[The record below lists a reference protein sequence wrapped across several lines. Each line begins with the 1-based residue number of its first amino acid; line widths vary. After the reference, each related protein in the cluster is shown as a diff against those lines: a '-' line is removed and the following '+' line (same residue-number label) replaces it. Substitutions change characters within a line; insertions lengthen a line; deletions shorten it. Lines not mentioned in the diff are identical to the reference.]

1 MIKFIS
7 IRLLAFACVV
17 LAQPIALAA
26 DPVFGVLG
34 SAGNLAFETSKLMLE
49 NGHADR
55 AAPPA
60 DWKNLSGAAGLN
72 LKWEQDHSQPWFIEY
87 QKVGRDWVAAGL
99 ASGDKDKVRWGLKIL
114 HWGFARMEPDGEFK
128 HPDCYHS
135 ASFFVEAV
143 VHVILMLE
151 ASPWR
156 AEFAGE
162 LNAFKPRLLV
172 AARWMIRPDI
182 DALNWPDDNNY
193 PRIFGE
199 RRYAHR
205 RYLDAAAI
213 GGAGLLFQDEALID
227 KGVWLIRNG
236 IALQQPD
243 GVNPE
248 RGGPDTSYQAL
259 GLVYACR
266 YYQAVADDP
275 MRAEMTP
282 ALDKGFAWLLGRI
295 QADGDI
301 DATGNT
307 RTGVSG
313 EPSRDGKPKR
323 LDYHT
328 TAVAIAYRAQLT
340 RNPELEVTAR
350 RVFEFDRTLKG
361 K

>member
-1 MIKFIS
+1 MIQLKS
-7 IRLLAFACVV
+7 MV
-17 LAQPIALAA
+17 LAGWMGCTYVSQAGS
-26 DPVFGVLG
+26 PVSGVLG
-34 SAGNLAFETSKLMLE
+34 TAGNLSFETSEIM
-49 NGHADR
+49 
-55 AAPPA
+55 AANAHPGRQGVPP
-60 DWKNLSGAAGLN
+60 DWRKLSGAAGLN
-72 LKWEQDHSQPWFIEY
+72 LKWEADPSQPWFIEY

-114 HWGFARMEPDGEFK
+114 EWGFARMEPDGEFK

-156 AEFAGE
+156 AEFAGTLE
-162 LNAFKPRLLV
+162 TFKPKLLV

-205 RYLDAAAI
+205 RFLDAAAI
-213 GGAGLLFQDEALID
+213 GGVGLIFNDKPLIE

-236 IALQQPD
+236 IAFQQAD

-266 YYQAVADDP
+266 YYQVIADDA
-275 MRAEMTP
+275 MRAEMLPT
-282 ALDKGFAWLLGRI
+282 LEKGYSWLLGRI
-295 QADGDI
+295 KPDGEI

-323 LDYHT
+323 LDYLT
-328 TAVAIAYRAQLT
+328 PAISIAYWAQLT
-340 RNPELEVTAR
+340 RNPELDAIAR
-350 RVFEFDRTLKG
+350 RIFEFDRMRKSD
-361 K
+361 

>member
-1 MIKFIS
+1 MKNVM
-7 IRLLAFACVV
+7 LLNLMTLIGWMVSSPFS
-17 LAQPIALAA
+17 LAGSPM
-26 DPVFGVLG
+26 PGPLG
-34 SAGNLAFETSKLMLE
+34 TAGNLTLETSRIMAE
-49 NGHADR
+49 NAHPDR
-55 AAPPA
+55 QTAPA
-60 DWKNLSGAAGLN
+60 DWRNLSGAAGLN
-72 LKWEQDHSQPWFIEY
+72 LIWEKDPSQPWFIEY

-114 HWGFARMEPDGEFK
+114 EWGFSRMESDGEFK
-128 HPDCYHS
+128 HADSYHS

-156 AEFAGE
+156 AEFGIVIE
-162 LNAFKPRLLV
+162 GFKPKLLT

-205 RYLDAAAI
+205 RFLDAAAI
-213 GGAGLLFQDEALID
+213 GGVGLIFQDKPLME

-236 IALQQPD
+236 IAFQQSD
-243 GVNPE
+243 GINPE
-248 RGGPDTSYQAL
+248 RGGSDTSYQAL

-266 YYQAVADDP
+266 YYQTIADDA
-275 MRAEMTP
+275 MRAEMIP
-282 ALDKGFAWLLGRI
+282 AMEKGYAWLLGRI
-295 QADGDI
+295 KPDGDI

-307 RTGVSG
+307 RTGDSG

-328 TAVAIAYRAQLT
+328 TAISIACWAQLT
-340 RNPELEVTAR
+340 GNAELDATAR
-350 RVFEFDRTLKG
+350 RVFAFGRTRKS

>member
-1 MIKFIS
+1 MRKIIL
-7 IRLLAFACVV
+7 IYALV
-17 LAQPIALAA
+17 LAGALMSKSLVHAA

-49 NGHADR
+49 NGHVER
-55 AAPPA
+55 VKPPA
-60 DWKNLSGAAGLN
+60 DWRKLSGAAGLN
-72 LKWEQDHSQPWFIEY
+72 LKWEEDHSQPWFIEY

-99 ASGDKDKVRWGLKIL
+99 ASGDKEKVRWGLKIL
-114 HWGFARMEPDGEFK
+114 DWGFARMQPDGEFK

-151 ASPWR
+151 ASPWH
-156 AEFAGE
+156 AEFASE
-162 LNAFKPRLLV
+162 LHAFKPRLLV

-205 RYLDAAAI
+205 RFLDAAAI
-213 GGAGLLFQDEALID
+213 GGVGLLFQDQALID

-236 IALQQPD
+236 IALQQAN

-259 GLVYACR
+259 GLLYACR
-266 YYQAVADDP
+266 YYQAIADDA
-275 MRAEMTP
+275 MRTELIPTI
-282 ALDKGFAWLLGRI
+282 DKGFAWLLGRI
-295 QADGDI
+295 RADGDI
-301 DATGNT
+301 DGTGNT

-328 TAVAIAYRAQLT
+328 TAVAVACWGQLT
-340 RNPELEVTAR
+340 RNPELEVTAQR
-350 RVFEFDRTLKG
+350 IIDFDCKSKG

>member
-1 MIKFIS
+1 MKKMMMLNLMTLVGLMLS
-7 IRLLAFACVV
+7 SV
-17 LAQPIALAA
+17 LSRAESPA
-26 DPVFGVLG
+26 FGVLG
-34 SAGNLAFETSKLMLE
+34 AAGNLALETSRIMAE
-49 NGHADR
+49 NAHPDR
-55 AAPPA
+55 QKAPA
-60 DWKNLSGAAGLN
+60 DWRSLSGASGMN
-72 LKWEQDHSQPWFIEY
+72 LKWEEDPSQPWFIEY

-99 ASGDKDKVRWGLKIL
+99 TSGDKDKVRWGLKIL
-114 HWGFARMEPDGEFK
+114 DWGFSKMEPDGEFK

-156 AEFAGE
+156 AEFAGTLE
-162 LNAFKPRLLV
+162 NFKPKLLTS
-172 AARWMIRPDI
+172 ARWMIRPDI

-205 RYLDAAAI
+205 RFLDAAAI
-213 GGAGLLFQDEALID
+213 GGVGLIFQDKPLIE

-248 RGGPDTSYQAL
+248 RSGPDTSYQAL

-266 YYQAVADDP
+266 YYQIIADDA
-275 MRAEMTP
+275 MRAELIPT
-282 ALDKGFAWLLGRI
+282 LEKGYSWLLGRI
-295 QADGDI
+295 KPDGDI
-301 DATGNT
+301 DGTGNT
-307 RTGVSG
+307 RTGASG

-323 LDYHT
+323 LDYRT
-328 TAVAIAYRAQLT
+328 TAVSIACWAQLT
-340 RNPELEVTAR
+340 RNPELEVTAL
-350 RVFEFDRTLKG
+350 RVFEFDRKS
-361 K
+361 KAK

>member
-1 MIKFIS
+1 MKKVTPLN
-7 IRLLAFACVV
+7 LLALVGLILSPFVSRAES
-17 LAQPIALAA
+17 
-26 DPVFGVLG
+26 PVTGVLG
-34 SAGNLAFETSKLMLE
+34 TDGNLAFETSRIMA
-49 NGHADR
+49 GCAHPDR
-55 AAPPA
+55 QKAPA
-60 DWKNLSGAAGLN
+60 DWRNLSGAAGLN
-72 LKWEQDHSQPWFIEY
+72 VKWDADHSQPWFIEY

-99 ASGDKDKVRWGLKIL
+99 VSGDKDKVHWGLKIL
-114 HWGFARMEPDGEFK
+114 EWGFARIEPDGEFK

-135 ASFFVEAV
+135 ASFFIEAAV
-143 VHVILMLE
+143 NVILLLE
-151 ASPWR
+151 ASPLR
-156 AEFAGE
+156 AEFANTLE
-162 LNAFKPRLLV
+162 AFKPKLLI

-205 RYLDAAAI
+205 RFLDAAAI
-213 GGAGLLFQDEALID
+213 GGTGLVFHDKALME

-236 IALQQPD
+236 IAFQQPD
-243 GVNPE
+243 GINPE

-259 GLVYACR
+259 GLIYACR
-266 YYQAVADDP
+266 YYQTIADDA
-275 MRAEMTP
+275 MRSEMLAT
-282 ALDKGFAWLLGRI
+282 LEKGYAWLLGRI
-295 QADGDI
+295 KADGDI

-328 TAVAIAYRAQLT
+328 TAVSIVYWAHLS
-340 RNPELEVTAR
+340 RNSEWEATAK
-350 RVFEFDRTLKG
+350 RVFDFDRMQKS

>member
-1 MIKFIS
+1 MKNVIVLN
-7 IRLLAFACVV
+7 LLVHSGLLLGSLVCRAES
-17 LAQPIALAA
+17 
-26 DPVFGVLG
+26 PVSGVLG
-34 SAGNLAFETSKLMLE
+34 SAGNLAFETSRIMAE
-49 NGHADR
+49 NPHSKR
-55 AAPPA
+55 HKVPA
-60 DWKNLSGAAGLN
+60 DWRSLSGAAGLN
-72 LKWEQDHSQPWFIEY
+72 LLWEEDPSKPWFIEY

-114 HWGFARMEPDGEFK
+114 EWGFSRMEPDGEFK

-156 AEFAGE
+156 AEFAATLE
-162 LNAFKPRLLV
+162 SFKPRLLV

-182 DALNWPDDNNY
+182 DALNWPDDRNY

-205 RYLDAAAI
+205 RFLDAAAI
-213 GGAGLLFQDEALID
+213 GGTGLIFQDKPLID
-227 KGVWLIRNG
+227 KGIWLIRNG

-266 YYQAVADDP
+266 YYQTIADDA
-275 MRAEMTP
+275 MRAEMIPT
-282 ALDKGFAWLLGRI
+282 LEKGYAWLLGRI

-301 DATGNT
+301 DGTGNT
-307 RTGVSG
+307 RTGDSG

-323 LDYHT
+323 LDYQT
-328 TAVAIAYRAQLT
+328 TAVAIACWAQLT
-340 RNPELEVTAR
+340 LNPELDVTAE
-350 RVFEFDRTLKG
+350 RVFEFDRKRNLK
-361 K
+361 